1 MFKTDLRG
9 IKDFIEI
16 IKKTNLKKIV
26 FLSIFLFFG
35 MVVESIGLG
44 LLYPIFDFLLNENS
58 TKILDFE
65 FNSTSNVIILLNEN
79 N

>member
-35 MVVESIGLG
+35 GVVESLGLG

-58 TKILDFE
+58 TKI
-65 FNSTSNVIILLNEN
+65 
-79 N
+79 